1 MPRLVA
7 ACPSFT
13 LKWEQYT
20 REYVDEEDY
29 LPYVAL
35 CEFNNHIF
43 ELYTSG
49 SIEEFSS
56 VFAEIERLHLE
67 GEPYVKEAATIG
79 CLEGLQNIMGN
90 RGMDADVLLP
100 FLGPESR
107 KWWDQLN
114 KFLNGEISYIGET
127 RDRGVHMKTIGL
139 IGGISWEST
148 VTYYQVINRRVKDLL
163 GGAHSARVLLN
174 SVDFDEVSRMQ
185 HAGRWDDFQ
194 ELLIDSAKK
203 LERGGADFFL
213 ICANTPHIVADGV
226 EKAVGIPLVHIGDA
240 VGETIRTAGMT
251 KVGLLGTRFTM
262 EKDFLKNRLR
272 DKFGIE
278 SIVPE
283 KEDRNIVHSVIY
295 NELVNG
301 DIRDGS
307 RNEYLRIIDKLTAAG
322 AEGIILGCTEIP
334 LLVTS
339 ADTDA
344 ALFDTATIHAERAVD
359 LALERTDAAN
369 QISAVV

>member
-1 MPRLVA
+1 MGRFSGIADRLGEKIGTGR
-7 ACPSFT
+7 C
-13 LKWEQYT
+13 
-20 REYVDEEDY
+20 
-29 LPYVAL
+29 
-35 CEFNNHIF
+35 
-43 ELYTSG
+43 
-49 SIEEFSS
+49 
-56 VFAEIERLHLE
+56 RL
-67 GEPYVKEAATIG
+67 
-79 CLEGLQNIMGN
+79 
-90 RGMDADVLLP
+90 
-100 FLGPESR
+100 
-107 KWWDQLN
+107 
-114 KFLNGEISYIGET
+114 
-127 RDRGVHMKTIGL
+127 
-139 IGGISWEST
+139 
-148 VTYYQVINRRVKDLL
+148 
-163 GGAHSARVLLN
+163 
-174 SVDFDEVSRMQ
+174 
-185 HAGRWDDFQ
+185 
-194 ELLIDSAKK
+194 
-203 LERGGADFFL
+203 FL

-344 ALFDTATIHAERAVD
+344 AV
-359 LALERTDAAN
+359 
-369 QISAVV
+369 